1 MKAAASLVVGASASE
16 AGRRAAALARDDL
29 EARPELAVL
38 FASGHYSAEAHV
50 LLDAVS
56 EELGRDEPDQV
67 PLVGCVAGSVI
78 GAGQEVEGVPAVSLW
93 LACGFDPPGVE
104 TFSVEYLGTASGG
117 LFAGHRFEPGG
128 GPYLLF
134 SDPFTFPLE
143 ELLEHLNAN
152 VSGALVAGGVAGG
165 GVAGSRSS
173 ELFLDGRVLHEG
185 AVGARLAGVAVDLI
199 VSQGCRPIG
208 SPYTVTKAE
217 GHMLREIAGRPAL
230 ERLEQLAAGL
240 AERERALLEG
250 GGLHLGV
257 AMDEYRDHQGRGDF
271 LVRTI
276 MAADPHTGSL
286 LLAGEIGV
294 GQTVQFHVREATP
307 AGQDLRDALER
318 EADRL
323 AGRGPAGVLLFSCN
337 GRGSNLFP
345 IPDHDAGM
353 VATVLGP
360 VPTVG
365 FFAAGELGP
374 VGGKNFLH
382 TLSASLAVFR

>member
-1 MKAAASLVVGASASE
+1 MKAAASLVVGASAGE
-16 AGRRAAALARDDL
+16 AGRRAAALARYDL
-29 EARPELAVL
+29 EARPQLAVL
-38 FASGHYSAEAHV
+38 FASGHYSADAKV
-50 LLDAVS
+50 VLDAVS
-56 EELGRDEPDQV
+56 EELGRDEPNLV

-78 GAGQEVEGVPAVSLW
+78 GPGQEVEGVPAVSLW

-117 LFAGHRFEPGG
+117 LFAGHRFEPGV

-134 SDPFTFPLE
+134 SDPLTFPLE

-165 GVAGSRSS
+165 GVGSRSS
-173 ELFLDGRVLHEG
+173 ELFLDGRVVREG

-217 GHMLREIAGRPAL
+217 GHMLREIAGRPAV

-271 LVRTI
+271 LVSAI

-286 LLAGEIGV
+286 LLAGKIEV

-323 AGRGPAGVLLFSCN
+323 AGRGPAGVLLFSCD
-337 GRGSNLFP
+337 GRGSKLFP